1 VNKPETIPS
10 SSPRNAVPPPE
21 NLHPT
26 AEHEQAVLK
35 AIRETA
41 YGTIEVTVHQ
51 SKIVQITRSEKLRL

>member
-1 VNKPETIPS
+1 MNKPEQSP
-10 SSPRNAVPPPE
+10 SPRSLLSPSDNRR
-21 NLHPT
+21 LS

-41 YGTIEVTVHQ
+41 YGTIEITVHQ

>member
-1 VNKPETIPS
+1 MNQPDEARHHRSVPAGEAPPS
-10 SSPRNAVPPPE
+10 PA
-21 NLHPT
+21 

-35 AIRETA
+35 AIREIA

>member
-1 VNKPETIPS
+1 VNKPEQSQPLRVEPPS
-10 SSPRNAVPPPE
+10 ADSRCPS
-21 NLHPT
+21 

>member
-1 VNKPETIPS
+1 MNKPEHCQHSRSAPAPADAPS
-10 SSPRNAVPPPE
+10 PA
-21 NLHPT
+21 

-35 AIRETA
+35 AIREIA

>member
-1 VNKPETIPS
+1 VNKPEQSKPLRVVPS
-10 SSPRNAVPPPE
+10 PVDSRS
-21 NLHPT
+21 LS

-35 AIRETA
+35 AIREMA